1 MAAAAHEERISVAAA
16 GMSFHALNALVPL
29 VLFVLVSA
37 STFGRLATVS
47 RVVELLAGPKATQ
60 VQSLLRR
67 VTRETSGRTLAVVI
81 ALVILLWSGL
91 RLFSV
96 ANETFTSVYGTH
108 ERRSLLNRVRD
119 VLLAFTTVVGGV
131 VLAVVLGVTL
141 TFALQGLAVAVLT
154 PLALVALLT
163 VVFLPM
169 YYIFPEPEMT
179 IRLALPGSLFAAT
192 AWTVS
197 GLALRVYASASTS
210 VQLYGVVGAFLLLL
224 SWLYVGGFVLMVG
237 VVLNAVRGGHVDPD
251 ERWVPGDDSANAE

>member
-1 MAAAAHEERISVAAA
+1 MAAAAREERISVAAA

-47 RVVELLAGPKATQ
+47 RVVELLAGPKAAQ

-96 ANETFTSVYGTH
+96 ANETFTSVYGTR
-108 ERRSLLNRVRD
+108 ERRSLLDRVRD

-154 PLALVALLT
+154 PPALVALLT

-179 IRLALPGSLFAAT
+179 IRLALPGALFAAT

-197 GLALRVYASASTS
+197 GLALRVYASTSTS